1 MRQIFK
7 WIPIPTV
14 GNDYIPGALFYPSLC
29 DSVNII
35 QQSNGVAQ
43 ISGSGTYDGIYRCVV
58 DKYFE
63 GLYIATLITP
73 WTSEPFINGQ
83 IILQLN

>member
-1 MRQIFK
+1 MKPIFK

-14 GNDYIPGALFYPSLC
+14 GNDYIPGVLFYPTLC
-29 DSVNII
+29 DSVNVV
-35 QQSNGVAQ
+35 QRSDGVAE
-43 ISGSGTYDGIYRCVV
+43 ISNTGMYDGTYRCVV

-73 WTSEPFINGQ
+73 WFSEPIINGK
-83 IILQLN
+83 ISLSIH